1 MIKGLDTS
9 HSIHNAA
16 ADPNRVPFCT
26 LLLLSRIIG
35 RYGLVIFR
43 LHSSKTRNIRLVI
56 FRLHSSKTRNIRP
69 DRDGTGG
76 RQGVSTAGHYL
87 TTGLA
92 FPDTHTGS
100 LDGILSAKDAAVS

>member
-35 RYGLVIFR
+35 RYG
-43 LHSSKTRNIRLVI
+43 LVI

-100 LDGILSAKDAAVS
+100 LDGILSTKDAAVS